1 MLALQ
6 DDITSCR
13 VSFCLLRP
21 PIGEQRGQSGRRR
34 CSCRVS
40 AWRVSVTPQSDH
52 REGEA
57 CVCEVVT
64 SIFDCL
70 LAPQIKQSSSRSRGK
85 AASLFLGA
93 NSEKP
98 FHSKSLIFN
107 PFTFQNKAHE
117 KRHISPS
124 SFNLHAP
131 SFYKTSQRP
140 MIPFHCC
147 PPEFIGLY
155 LALCRYSIS
164 SPLVSLLVM

>member
-6 DDITSCR
+6 DDIASCR

-21 PIGEQRGQSGRRR
+21 PVGEQKGRSGQRR

-57 CVCEVVT
+57 CVCVCEVVT
-64 SIFDCL
+64 SISDCP
-70 LAPQIKQSSSRSRGK
+70 LAPQIKQSGSRSGGK

-98 FHSKSLIFN
+98 FHCKSLIFN

-147 PPEFIGLY
+147 PPEFIGLT
-155 LALCRYSIS
+155 
-164 SPLVSLLVM
+164 LVSLLVM